1 MLCLQETHLTN
12 TNIIILKREWYV
24 NFVIAGEE
32 TNAGEVFIAFEF
44 FYKKILSKTS
54 GRDGRFIMI
63 DLEIPEVAMLPL
75 I

>member
-1 MLCLQETHLTN
+1 MRERSSLHLN
-12 TNIIILKREWYV
+12 
-24 NFVIAGEE
+24 
-32 TNAGEVFIAFEF
+32 F
-44 FYKKILSKTS
+44 FYKKILSKSS